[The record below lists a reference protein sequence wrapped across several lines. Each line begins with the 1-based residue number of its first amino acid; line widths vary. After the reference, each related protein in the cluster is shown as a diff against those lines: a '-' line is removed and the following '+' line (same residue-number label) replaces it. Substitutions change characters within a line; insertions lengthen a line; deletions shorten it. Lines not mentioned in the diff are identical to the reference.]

1 MTKQQ
6 NKSSKETKEKG
17 TKLASQPAG
26 AWIPMR
32 TGLIIITIVSVV
44 MAVLTAW
51 QAVPIKGWVE
61 GILWGV
67 LFGGSIWVIFL
78 GFLLYG
84 RLFRKE

>member
-6 NKSSKETKEKG
+6 NKSSKEAKEKG
-17 TKLASQPAG
+17 TKYASQPAG

-32 TGLIIITIVSVV
+32 TGLIIITIISVV

>member
-6 NKSSKETKEKG
+6 NKSSKETKEKD
-17 TKLASQPAG
+17 TKYASQPAG

-51 QAVPIKGWVE
+51 QAVPVKGWVE

-84 RLFRKE
+84 RLFRKG